1 MIELS
6 VAAEVAKVSFTRWE
20 LGFLLGAALLVG
32 AWVGM
37 CFQAFLVNTRDRG
50 GDQ

>member
-6 VAAEVAKVSFTRWE
+6 AAAEAAKVSFTRWE
-20 LGFLLGAALLVG
+20 LFCVLGAVMTVG

-37 CFQAFLVNTRDRG
+37 CFQAFLVNARDRG